1 MNQEKER
8 DREEEQLLEEQHL
21 QSCRE
26 IIRENIRRYEEKEAR
41 ERQEVTGL
49 FQSVRKGEGDSY
61 GLLTAEQNILEHT
74 RNMLRKSRAALG
86 KAYFGRIDYDDITYG
101 VWESRYIG
109 KTELRQ
115 KTATW

>member
-41 ERQEVTGL
+41 EISTLPTFLSTVP
-49 FQSVRKGEGDSY
+49 
-61 GLLTAEQNILEHT
+61 TA
-74 RNMLRKSRAALG
+74 SG
-86 KAYFGRIDYDDITYG
+86 
-101 VWESRYIG
+101 
-109 KTELRQ
+109 
-115 KTATW
+115 